1 MTAVKLEIQLGY
13 NENDPRQAELVQHTM
28 LRLEQEFNT
37 YRAESLKLFLSE
49 SPEVVL
55 ASLLQD
61 IDREFAQLK
70 RETKL
75 EFERL
80 AEQQE
85 ARGIE
90 LEGDLVYAAHTA
102 ALSCMTWAEFVAFQE
117 KHQRDETV
125 YCRD

>member
-13 NENDPRQAELVQHTM
+13 NEHDPRQVQLVQHTM
-28 LRLEQEFNT
+28 LCLEREFNS
-37 YRAESLKLFLSE
+37 YRAESRKLYLSE

-55 ASLLQD
+55 ATLLD
-61 IDREFAQLK
+61 NIDRKFTQLK

>member
-1 MTAVKLEIQLGY
+1 MAVVKLDIQLGY
-13 NENDPRQAELVQHTM
+13 NKNDPRQAELVQHTM

-70 RETKL
+70 GETAA
-75 EFERL
+75 EFGRL
-80 AEQQE
+80 AGEQE
-85 ARGIE
+85 ARWAE
-90 LEGDLVYAAHTA
+90 LEGDLLYDAHHV
-102 ALSCMTWAEFVAFQE
+102 ALNYMTWAEFVAFQE
-117 KHQRDETV
+117 KHQRDETI
-125 YCRD
+125 

>member
-13 NENDPRQAELVQHTM
+13 NEHDPRQVQLVQHTM
-28 LRLEQEFNT
+28 LCLEREFNS
-37 YRAESLKLFLSE
+37 YRAESRKLYLSE

-55 ASLLQD
+55 ATLLD
-61 IDREFAQLK
+61 NIDRKFTQLK

-117 KHQRDETV
+117 KFQ
-125 YCRD
+125 